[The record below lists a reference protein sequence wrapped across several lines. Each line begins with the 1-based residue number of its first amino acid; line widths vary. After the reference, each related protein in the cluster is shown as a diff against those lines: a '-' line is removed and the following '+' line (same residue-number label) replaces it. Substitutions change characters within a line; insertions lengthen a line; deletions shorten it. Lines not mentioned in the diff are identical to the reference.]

1 MALFLS
7 TKYPPLDNP
16 LQTKSWEVYKILS
29 PVFKLCCDI
38 SNESVL
44 MFTTVEVNPIGLT
57 NNLSY
62 TWFYFNFTLKEV
74 QIPTDVFGFTVNWIL
89 SP

>member
-1 MALFLS
+1 M
-7 TKYPPLDNP
+7 
-16 LQTKSWEVYKILS
+16 S

-62 TWFYFNFTLKEV
+62 TWLYFNFTLKEV
-74 QIPTDVFGFTVNWIL
+74 PIPTDVFGFTVNWIL
-89 SP
+89 SS